1 VPHFFLRN
9 RIRTQEVAPV
19 VCTVH
24 TGEALALEV
33 IEVEERP
40 LQKGTAVRA
49 ISLKF
54 LVLVW
59 GMLVFVCMSPAYA
72 TTLSFE
78 LTQNNIPGL
87 NGTSIGTVRVSDNG
101 SGGVNVTITM
111 DPGYALFMNNE
122 CGKGGK
128 LFLSTSDTLTKASL
142 VDLSFGKVTG
152 FKSGFH
158 GHMAGFNM
166 TDLYTLAGGTS
177 QSQISFVLTG
187 ISARQISSLGFHF
200 ICLNGNCPD
209 SKSDTGYVMTAGLSE
224 VPEPGTLMLLGTGLV
239 GLATVVRRR
248 WQ

>member
-1 VPHFFLRN
+1 MSLFACLPHASA
-9 RIRTQEVAPV
+9 TS
-19 VCTVH
+19 
-24 TGEALALEV
+24 
-33 IEVEERP
+33 
-40 LQKGTAVRA
+40 
-49 ISLKF
+49 ISF
-54 LVLVW
+54 Q
-59 GMLVFVCMSPAYA
+59 
-72 TTLSFE
+72 

-87 NGTSIGTVRVSDNG
+87 NGTSIGTVKISDNG

-128 LFLSTSDTLTKASL
+128 LFLSTSDTLTKGSL
-142 VDLSFGKVTG
+142 IDLSFGKVTA
-152 FKSGFH
+152 FKSDIH
-158 GHMAGFNM
+158 GHMQGFGM
-166 TDLYTLAGGTS
+166 TDLYTLAGGAS

-187 ISARQISSLGFHF
+187 ISARQIASLGFHF

-209 SKSDTGYVMTAGLSE
+209 SKSDTGYVMTGAGSPSE